1 MKFVITRTSSDKA
14 YESIKNFE
22 TVDQLIKFKKQVEH
36 SLIITNNFFYKEND
50 IPEIS
55 DIPYEIEIYDDYRE

>member
-1 MKFVITRTSSDKA
+1 MKFVITRTSSDKP
-14 YESIKNFE
+14 YESIKKFK
-22 TVDQLIKFKKQVEH
+22 TIDQLIKFKKQEKH
-36 SLIITNNFFYKEND
+36 SLIITDNFFYKEND